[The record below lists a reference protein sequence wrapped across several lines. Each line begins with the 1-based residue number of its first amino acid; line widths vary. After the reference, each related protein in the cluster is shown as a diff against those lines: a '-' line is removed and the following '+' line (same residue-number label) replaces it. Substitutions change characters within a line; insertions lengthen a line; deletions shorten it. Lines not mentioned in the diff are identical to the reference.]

1 MWRQSG
7 VGMDTALEPMRSE
20 PGAVGQGPRSAA
32 PRRIAAIATAL
43 VGALSLLS
51 AVTPDVPWR
60 RHLLIAVEPGPVMA
74 LGHVLAT
81 LAGVALI
88 YVGWGILRGR
98 RRAVNVAIVILAVLA
113 LLHTA
118 KGLDYEESGLALA
131 LAALLYA
138 ARRSCTRGGAPG
150 RGVLAATIATG
161 AIALA
166 YTLDVAVLLA
176 TDKAEGLDSA
186 LRSAAETL
194 GKGAWWLSSGSPT
207 AIAFDVLLVVALA
220 AAAVL
225 LHALLRPAQAAT
237 GHSPADHARAAEIVT
252 RYGHDSLD
260 PFALREE
267 KTFFFARGGLLAYRT
282 LRGTAVVSGDPIGPP
297 DAGMAIV
304 ADFLGFA
311 AEKGWE
317 VVMTAAS
324 DRLLDGYRALGLR
337 TMCIGEE
344 AVVDPAGFSLEGRAI
359 RKVRQSV
366 TRAQREGWTLELVEG
381 LDPGSVLAN
390 ELAAVEAA
398 WRAGRERLYGFAMSL
413 GRLWGAP
420 EDATAVYA
428 LGREPGGELRSFI
441 RFARCGGKLSLDV
454 MRRSGDEPNGINE
467 ALIALTLEWARE
479 HAVKEVSLNFAG
491 FAHLMGEHGR
501 RTRGERLLRRGLE
514 LVHGRFQL
522 ERLMA
527 FNDKF
532 HPEWRP
538 RFLVYEAHT
547 RLPLAALRVL
557 QAEAYIRPPRS
568 RSRAPRWTPRFDL
581 SDPSL
586 QLPRPGSTR

>member
-1 MWRQSG
+1 
-7 VGMDTALEPMRSE
+7 MDITVDPAGAG
-20 PGAVGQGPRSAA
+20 PGAIGQGLRSAVT
-32 PRRIAAIATAL
+32 RRIAAIATAL

-51 AVTPDVPWR
+51 AITPDVPWR
-60 RHLLIAVEPGPVMA
+60 RHLLVAVEPGPVMA

-81 LAGVALI
+81 LCGIALV

-98 RRAVNVAIVILAVLA
+98 RRAVNVAIAVLA
-113 LLHTA
+113 ALALLNAA
-118 KGLDYEESGLALA
+118 KGLDYEESGLAVA
-131 LAALLYA
+131 LAVLLYA

-150 RGVLAATIATG
+150 RRVLAATVATG

-166 YTLDVAVLLA
+166 YTLDVAILLA
-176 TDKAEGLDSA
+176 TDKAEGLGSA
-186 LRSAAETL
+186 LSSAASTL

-207 AIAFDVLLVVALA
+207 AVVFDVLLVIALI

-225 LHALLRPAQAAT
+225 LHALLRPAEAAT

-252 RYGHDSLD
+252 RHGHDSLD

-267 KTFFFARGGLLAYRT
+267 KTFFFSHGGLLAYRT

-297 DAGMAIV
+297 GSGMAIV

-317 VVMTAAS
+317 VVITAAS
-324 DRLLDGYRALGLR
+324 DRLLDGYRTLGLR

-344 AVVDPAGFSLEGRAI
+344 AVVAPAGFSLEGRAI

-366 TRAQREGWTLELVEG
+366 TRAERQGWTLEVVEG
-381 LDPGSVLAN
+381 LDPGSVLAS
-390 ELAAVEAA
+390 ELAVVEAA

-420 EDATAVYA
+420 EDTSAVYA
-428 LGREPGGELRSFI
+428 LGRAPGGDLRSFI
-441 RFARCGGKLSLDV
+441 RFARCRDTLSLDV
-454 MRRSGDEPNGINE
+454 MRRSGDEPNGVSE
-467 ALIALTLEWARE
+467 ALIARTLVWARE
-479 HAVKEVSLNFAG
+479 QGAREVSLNFAG
-491 FAHLMGEHGR
+491 FAHVMGSQAQP
-501 RTRGERLLRRGLE
+501 TRGQRLLRRGLE

-527 FNDKF
+527 FNEKF
-532 HPEWRP
+532 HPEWRR
-538 RFLVYEAHT
+538 RFLVYEAHA

-568 RSRAPRWTPRFDL
+568 RSRATRWTPRFDL

-586 QLPRPGSTR
+586 QLPRPGSTP